1 MLWVHFCTVG
11 CRQMLIDCV
20 IDFHSYSKISSLN
33 SNNALILNGF
43 KININLIFSMFMS
56 LRPISA
62 HCQNQ
67 YASCQ
72 DSKTLLSCSLT
83 VPFINSFIQSF
94 IYVIN
99 VCWFP
104 IITVWH
110 MTQWTIHLFW
120 FGKSIL
126 FAVWKSSW
134 KNVKPGEL
142 DKHNCLKKT
151 IDHTTLE

>member
-43 KININLIFSMFMS
+43 KININLFFSMFMS

-104 IITVWH
+104 IITESDIWLNG
-110 MTQWTIHLFW
+110 QFIYF
-120 FGKSIL
+120 
-126 FAVWKSSW
+126 
-134 KNVKPGEL
+134 
-142 DKHNCLKKT
+142 D
-151 IDHTTLE
+151 LEKVLSLQCGSQVGRMLSQEN

>member
-104 IITVWH
+104 TITESDIRLNG
-110 MTQWTIHLFW
+110 QFIYF
-120 FGKSIL
+120 
-126 FAVWKSSW
+126 
-134 KNVKPGEL
+134 
-142 DKHNCLKKT
+142 D
-151 IDHTTLE
+151 LEKVLSLQCGSQVGRMLSQEN

>member
-56 LRPISA
+56 LRLISA

-104 IITVWH
+104 IITESDIWLNG
-110 MTQWTIHLFW
+110 QFIYF
-120 FGKSIL
+120 
-126 FAVWKSSW
+126 
-134 KNVKPGEL
+134 
-142 DKHNCLKKT
+142 D
-151 IDHTTLE
+151 LEKVLSLQCGSQVGRMLSQEN

>member
-104 IITVWH
+104 TITESDIWLNG
-110 MTQWTIHLFW
+110 QFIYF
-120 FGKSIL
+120 
-126 FAVWKSSW
+126 
-134 KNVKPGEL
+134 
-142 DKHNCLKKT
+142 D
-151 IDHTTLE
+151 LEKVLSLQCGSQVGRMLSQEN